1 MDASLLHNNSEAF
14 LLIRA
19 EQHEALE
26 YLLALFDGLSSGN
39 GRVVLVSGTLGSG
52 KTQLL
57 HDFSALAAKEGALV
71 LQATGSRAERD
82 LPMGVVE
89 QLLRCAELP
98 SELAAEIPGLVAEAF
113 GDHLGSGPRFER
125 PRAVENET
133 IRRLC
138 NVLLGACDG
147 RPVVVGIDDVHF
159 ADAASL
165 QALLYLQRRMRPQR
179 MLMVLNEWDRPQP
192 TLPMFRAELT
202 RAPHSRIQLKPMS
215 ERTIRDILERT
226 ADHAIE
232 PRLAPAVHRL
242 SGGNPIL
249 VHALIEDNHFDHD
262 AHDEHV
268 DAGHGR
274 ARTDDAP
281 HVGRSFEMAVLACLY
296 RWEPQILSV
305 ASGMAVLREHASP
318 ALLGRL
324 LDLDRRCVG
333 QALEILTNA
342 GLANGDEFRHPNVA
356 AAVLASLSHE
366 ERTALYTRATRLRR
380 ELGMATTDIAAQIVA
395 AGEAGGDWTVPILT
409 DAAEQELASGKT
421 STAHLYLNLALAA
434 ANDDQHL
441 ATLRTYVRSTWQ
453 TNPSAVA
460 PHTPALR
467 EALVEGR
474 LTGRDVVALIRAL
487 LWRGDLTTVSAVLAE
502 AEHADLTLGHE
513 DGAEL
518 LHVFHWFFGPSFTR
532 SWNLDELCGG
542 GAGTAAGGTRP
553 SAAAA
558 IEVFSRAWSRGGDA
572 ESASLAERV
581 LSSCRVDEMPLE
593 AITTAIL
600 ALADGDQTGRALLW
614 CDELIGHATRR
625 GATTWLAQLKAARA
639 DVCLRDGDPG
649 AAAELASDALSL
661 AGEENWGVSIGY
673 PLSVLIQ
680 AHLAL
685 GHLDD
690 AAKEAGRE
698 VPSAMF
704 ETVMGIRYLHARGRL
719 ALATGRTAEALDDLR
734 TCARRLRVWQSDVSA
749 LIPLTASLV
758 EATFR
763 AGDPEAARDLA
774 AGRLEEPSLDDR
786 SRGVLLRLLAD
797 HDGDRG
803 RAEPAPS
810 RRAVD
815 GLRASEDRLEPAR
828 AGARPAARMEAGS
841 RRVRTGFVPA
851 AQHEPSGLGDGFGY
865 DEQPYAG
872 GAAHLGADRHTGTG
886 LGDEDG
892 LRDGHGL
899 PADDGPRDGVPHAA
913 VPQIAVPHVA
923 VSHAAVPLDAVSHV
937 AGPHV
942 AVPHDDEAALLLGPS
957 PATAPG
963 AASCSVLTGLSRAEL
978 RVARLAAQGDSNRE
992 ISDKLWITVSTVEQH
1007 LTRIYRKLNLSGR
1020 AGLADL
1026 LRAELL
1032 PADAPVFRDAPGGST
1047 RIGPEVGFHTVE
1059 LVGCA
1064 ASSVE
1069 VLEAVGDAAGL
1080 GADGVAVG

>member
-1 MDASLLHNNSEAF
+1 M
-14 LLIRA
+14 LIRA

-113 GDHLGSGPRFER
+113 GDHPGSGPRFER

-192 TLPMFRAELT
+192 TLPMFRAEVT
-202 RAPHSRIQLKPMS
+202 RAPHSRIRLKSMS

-226 ADHAIE
+226 ADHGIE

-262 AHDEHV
+262 HDDHA
-268 DAGHGR
+268 DAGRGR

-356 AAVLASLSHE
+356 AAVLASLSPE

-460 PHTPALR
+460 PHTTALR
-467 EALVEGR
+467 EALVEGK

-502 AEHADLTLGHE
+502 AGHADLTLGHE

-532 SWNLDELCGG
+532 SWNLDELCGAG
-542 GAGTAAGGTRP
+542 GADGAAGGGARP
-553 SAAAA
+553 TTAAEAVD
-558 IEVFSRAWSRGGDA
+558 VFSRAWSRGGDA
-572 ESASLAERV
+572 ESVSLAERV

-639 DVCLRDGDPG
+639 DVCLRGGDPG

-685 GHLDD
+685 GRMDD

-719 ALATGRTAEALDDLR
+719 ALAAGRTREALDDLR
-734 TCARRLRVWQSDVSA
+734 TCARRLRVWQLDVSA

-758 EATFR
+758 EATFQ
-763 AGDPEAARDLA
+763 AGDPEAARALA

-786 SRGVLLRLLAD
+786 TRDVLLRILAD
-797 HDGDRG
+797 HDGGPG
-803 RAEPAPS
+803 RAEPAMS
-810 RRAVD
+810 RRVVD
-815 GLRASEDRLEPAR
+815 GLRASDGRRASDDRLEPAR
-828 AGARPAARMEAGS
+828 AEARPDVESGARS

-851 AQHEPSGLGDGFGY
+851 AEHERPGLGDGFGY
-865 DEQPYAG
+865 DEEPYAG
-872 GAAHLGADRHTGTG
+872 GAAHLGADRPTGAG

-899 PADDGPRDGVPHAA
+899 PADGGPRDDVPRVA
-913 VPQIAVPHVA
+913 VPRDDVPR
-923 VSHAAVPLDAVSHV
+923 VSVSQV
-937 AGPHV
+937 SVSHV
-942 AVPHDDEAALLLGPS
+942 AVPHGGGETALLLGPS

-1020 AGLADL
+1020 AGLAGL

-1032 PADAPVFRDAPGGST
+1032 PADAPVFRDTPGGST
-1047 RIGPEVGFHTVE
+1047 RIGPEVGFHAVE

-1069 VLEAVGDAAGL
+1069 ALEAVADAAGL

>member
-1 MDASLLHNNSEAF
+1 M
-14 LLIRA
+14 
-19 EQHEALE
+19 E

-113 GDHLGSGPRFER
+113 GDHLGSGHRFER

-133 IRRLC
+133 IRRLG

-192 TLPMFRAELT
+192 TLPMFRAEVT

-215 ERTIRDILERT
+215 EPTIRDILERT

-249 VHALIEDNHFDHD
+249 VHALIEDNHFD
-262 AHDEHV
+262 
-268 DAGHGR
+268 AGHGR
-274 ARTDDAP
+274 ARPDDAP

-324 LDLDRRCVG
+324 LDLDRQCVG

-342 GLANGDEFRHPNVA
+342 GLANGDELRHPNVA
-356 AAVLASLSHE
+356 AAVLASLSPE

-460 PHTPALR
+460 PHTTALR
-467 EALVEGR
+467 EALVEGK
-474 LTGRDVVALIRAL
+474 LTGRDVVTLIRAL
-487 LWRGDLTTVSAVLAE
+487 LWRGDLTIVSAVLAE
-502 AEHADLTLGHE
+502 AKHADLTLGHE

-532 SWNLDELCGG
+532 SWNLDELCGPTTG
-542 GAGTAAGGTRP
+542 GARPPTAAE
-553 SAAAA
+553 A
-558 IEVFSRAWSRGGDA
+558 IDVFSRAWSRGGDA
-572 ESASLAERV
+572 ASASLAERV

-649 AAAELASDALSL
+649 TAAELASDALSL

-685 GHLDD
+685 GRTDD

-719 ALATGRTAEALDDLR
+719 ALAAGRTSEALDDLR
-734 TCARRLRVWQSDVSA
+734 TCARRLRVWQLDISA

-758 EATFR
+758 EATFQ

-774 AGRLEEPSLDDR
+774 ASRLEEPSLDDR
-786 SRGVLLRLLAD
+786 ARGVLLRILAD
-797 HDGDRG
+797 HDGGRG
-803 RAEPAPS
+803 REEPALPP
-810 RRAVD
+810 RAVD
-815 GLRASEDRLEPAR
+815 GLRASDDRLEPLRTEAASAAR
-828 AGARPAARMEAGS
+828 AEAGS
-841 RRVRTGFVPA
+841 RRVRTGFVA
-851 AQHEPSGLGDGFGY
+851 AAEHERSGHGDGSGR
-865 DEQPYAG
+865 DEEPRPG
-872 GAAHLGADRHTGTG
+872 GAAHLGTDRHTGAG

-892 LRDGHGL
+892 PRDGGGL
-899 PADDGPRDGVPHAA
+899 PADDGPRDDV
-913 VPQIAVPHVA
+913 
-923 VSHAAVPLDAVSHV
+923 
-937 AGPHV
+937 PHV
-942 AVPHDDEAALLLGPS
+942 AVPHKVPHDDDGARVAVPHDGVSRLALSNDDGEAALLLR
-957 PATAPG
+957 PAPTTVAGG
-963 AASCSVLTGLSRAEL
+963 AAACSVLTGLSRAEL

-1020 AGLADL
+1020 AGLAGL

-1032 PADAPVFRDAPGGST
+1032 PADAPVFRDPPGGSA
-1047 RIGPEVGFHTVE
+1047 RIGPEVGFHAVE

-1064 ASSVE
+1064 ASAVE
-1069 VLEAVGDAAGL
+1069 ALEAVGDAAGL
-1080 GADGVAVG
+1080 AADGVAVG